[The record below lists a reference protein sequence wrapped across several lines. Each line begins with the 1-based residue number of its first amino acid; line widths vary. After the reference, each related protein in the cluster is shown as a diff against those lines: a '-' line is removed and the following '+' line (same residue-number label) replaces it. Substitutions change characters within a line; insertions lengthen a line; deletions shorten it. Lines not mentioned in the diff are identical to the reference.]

1 MLLSLK
7 NEKTI
12 TIKKYT
18 REFNGR
24 MPENDILTV
33 TVEYTPTTFD
43 AVRELLTAENTSEM
57 HITDDD
63 GNVINFSGYAV
74 DNMVEI
80 NGMNVHDI
88 AIRLQRDH
96 VVQFSV
102 EN

>member
-24 MPENDILTV
+24 MPDNDILTV

-63 GNVINFSGYAV
+63 GNVTNFSGYAV